1 LGENHEKGC
10 GFGLHQLLNRFN
22 PEKPEFMDFE
32 IRHFIPGRVRLR
44 VPVLNGG
51 DEHSGLITQALE
63 AQPGVTS
70 VRVNAACASVV
81 IEFDRAQPEVWVTL
95 RDKLR
100 LVTPAMLPLL
110 LQFFA
115 KQPLAPLGKPAK
127 GGEVIQTLSG
137 RYPLVGPT
145 ISLALAF
152 AAPIMAIV
160 NIPLMLWNSIPIAKR
175 AWRVLSRER
184 RLNVDFLDVLAISV
198 SIGQANYVTAVI
210 VIWLIRLGDWI
221 RDLTAARSKRAVAEL
236 LEFQTRTAWLVRG
249 DVVVSVPTSQ
259 LAEGDRVLVHSGEM
273 IPVDGEVVAGQASV
287 DQKTITGE
295 SLPVT
300 RGVGENVYA
309 ATILREGQITICA
322 SRVGQETAA
331 AQIVRLIDSAP
342 VGETRMQN
350 HAERFADR
358 LVLPTLGLATTMA
371 AVTADINR
379 FLSLVI
385 VDYGTGIRVSAPTA
399 MLASMTAA
407 ARKGILF
414 KTGAHVEKLAE
425 VDTIVFDKTGTL
437 TRGTPQLLEIK
448 SYDER
453 CFKPWE
459 LLALAAAA
467 EARLQHPVAQAVR
480 LAAQQAG
487 IEVPECHEVQYRVG
501 MGVEAKING
510 YFLHLGSPRF
520 LRHCNICLD
529 CAESDL
535 RHMDEAGQAQL
546 ILAIDGQVQGLMPY
560 ADQVR
565 PESREV
571 IGALHKAGIRDTI
584 MLTGDNAAVA
594 RAVGRQLGIDRQFAG
609 TLPADKAE
617 VIQQLRREGRVVA
630 MVGDGINDSPALAF
644 ADIGVAMKHGAEVAH
659 ESAQVVLM
667 EDSLW
672 KLVDAI
678 RLSKDAVGLIK
689 QNYAIVAGM
698 NTIALVLALPGN
710 LISPQ
715 LTAVISNGSAIVA
728 SLNGI
733 RPILNL
739 PRTSGRDARPDLSGQ
754 RQQQQREGRRGDEA
768 NDGSLEGVTG
778 DTAHRGATHVAY

>member
-1 LGENHEKGC
+1 M
-10 GFGLHQLLNRFN
+10 Q
-22 PEKPEFMDFE
+22 FE
-32 IRHFIPGRVRLR
+32 IRHFIPGRVRLHI
-44 VPVLNGG
+44 PVLDGG
-51 DEHSGLITQALE
+51 DENSALVTRVLE
-63 AQPGVTS
+63 AQPGVTG
-70 VRVNAACASVV
+70 VRVNMACASVV
-81 IEFDRAQPEVWVTL
+81 IEFDRAELDVWVTL

-100 LVTPAMLPLL
+100 LVTPEMLPLL
-110 LQFFA
+110 LEFYSSQT
-115 KQPLAPLGKPAK
+115 LAPKGKPAS

-137 RYPLVGPT
+137 RYPLAGPT
-145 ISLALAF
+145 LSLVLAF
-152 AAPIMAIV
+152 ASPVMAIV
-160 NIPLMLWNSIPIAKR
+160 NIPLMVWNSIPIVKR
-175 AWRVLSRER
+175 AWRVLSKER

-198 SIGQANYVTAVI
+198 SIGQANYVTAGI

-236 LEFQTRTAWLVRG
+236 LEFQTRTAWLLRG
-249 DVVVSVPTSQ
+249 DAVVSIPTSQ

-273 IPVDGEVVAGQASV
+273 IPVDGEIIAGQASV

-322 SRVGQETAA
+322 NRVGQETAA
-331 AQIVRLIDSAP
+331 AQIVRLIDAAP

-350 HAERFADR
+350 HAERLADR
-358 LVLPTLGLATTMA
+358 LVLPTLGLATVMA
-371 AVTADINR
+371 TVTADVNR

-385 VDYGTGIRVSAPTA
+385 IDYGTGIRVSAPTA

-407 ARKGILF
+407 ARQGILF

-425 VDTIVFDKTGTL
+425 VDTVVFDKTGTL
-437 TRGTPQLLEIK
+437 TWGTPQLLEIK

-453 CFKPWE
+453 RFKPWE

-480 LAAQQAG
+480 NAALQAG
-487 IEVPECHEVQYRVG
+487 IHVPECHEVQYRVG
-501 MGVEAKING
+501 MGVEAQING
-510 YFLHLGSPRF
+510 CFVHLGSPRF
-520 LRHCNICLD
+520 LRHCGIGLD
-529 CAESDL
+529 RAESDL
-535 RHMDEAGQAQL
+535 RDMDEAGQAQL
-546 ILAIDGQVQGLMPY
+546 MLAIDGEVKGLMPY

-571 IGALHKAGIRDTI
+571 IRALHKAGIRDTI

-594 RAVGRQLGIDRQFAG
+594 RAVGAQLGIDRQFAG
-609 TLPADKAE
+609 TLPADKAA
-617 VIQQLRREGRVVA
+617 VIQQLRSEGRVVA

-672 KLVDAI
+672 KVVDAI
-678 RLSKDAVGLIK
+678 RLSKDAVALIK
-689 QNYAIVAGM
+689 QNYLIVAGM
-698 NTIALVLALPGN
+698 NTFALALTLPGS
-710 LISPQ
+710 LISPE
-715 LTAVISNGSAIVA
+715 LTALISNGSAIVA

-739 PRTSGRDARPDLSGQ
+739 RRRSERASSSGQ
-754 RQQQQREGRRGDEA
+754 REQQQRERSRRDVA
-768 NDGSLEGVTG
+768 YDGGLEHVPG
-778 DTAHRGATHVAY
+778 DTAHGNFFDVAYK

>member
-1 LGENHEKGC
+1 MH
-10 GFGLHQLLNRFN
+10 
-22 PEKPEFMDFE
+22 FE
-32 IRHFIPGRVRLR
+32 IRHFIPGRIRLYI
-44 VPVLNGG
+44 PSLHGG
-51 DEHSGLITQALE
+51 DEHSGMVTRALE
-63 AQPGVTS
+63 AQLGVTS

-81 IEFDRAQPEVWVTL
+81 IEFDREQPEVWVSL
-95 RDKLR
+95 RDKLQ
-100 LVTPAMLPLL
+100 LITPGMLPLL
-110 LQFFA
+110 LQYFSD
-115 KQPLAPLGKPAK
+115 QHHAPEGKPASGK
-127 GGEVIQTLSG
+127 EVIHTLSG

-145 ISLALAF
+145 LSLGLAF
-152 AAPIMAIV
+152 AAPVFAIV
-160 NIPLMLWNSIPIAKR
+160 NIPLMIWNSIPIVKR

-198 SIGQANYVTAVI
+198 SIGQANYVTAGI

-221 RDLTAARSKRAVAEL
+221 RDMTAARSKRAVAEL

-249 DVVVSVPTSQ
+249 DTVVSIPTSQ

-273 IPVDGEVVAGQASV
+273 IPVDGEIVAGQASI

-295 SLPVT
+295 SLPIT

-309 ATILREGQITICA
+309 ATILREGQLTILA
-322 SRVGQETAA
+322 NRVGQGTAA

-350 HAERFADR
+350 HAEKFADR
-358 LVLPTLGLATTMA
+358 LVLPTLGLATGMA
-371 AVTADINR
+371 TITADVNR

-385 VDYGTGIRVSAPTA
+385 IDYGTGIRVSAPTA

-407 ARKGILF
+407 ARQGILF

-425 VDTIVFDKTGTL
+425 VDTVVFDKTGTL
-437 TRGTPQLLEIK
+437 TRGTPQLLEIT
-448 SYDER
+448 SYNER
-453 CFKPWE
+453 LFKPWQ
-459 LLALAAAA
+459 LLGLAAAA
-467 EARLQHPVAQAVR
+467 EARLQHPVAEAVR
-480 LAAQQAG
+480 TAAREAG
-487 IEVPECHEVQYRVG
+487 VEVLECNDVQYRVG
-501 MGVEAKING
+501 MGVEAQLNG
-510 YFLHLGSPRF
+510 WTLHIGSPRF
-520 LRHCNICLD
+520 LRHSGIDLGPAD
-529 CAESDL
+529 SDL
-535 RHMDEAGQAQL
+535 QRMDEAGLAQL
-546 ILAIDGQVQGLMPY
+546 LIAVDGKVQGLMPY

-571 IGALHKAGIRDTI
+571 IRSLHRAGIRDTI

-594 RAVGRQLGIDRQFAG
+594 RAVGAQLGIDRQFAG
-609 TLPADKAE
+609 TLPADKAA
-617 VIQQLRREGRVVA
+617 VIQQLRAEGRVVA

-698 NTIALVLALPGN
+698 NTFALVLALPGN

-715 LTAVISNGSAIVA
+715 LTALISNGSAIVA

-739 PRTSGRDARPDLSGQ
+739 RRGSDRAFRAASPNQ
-754 RQQQQREGRRGDEA
+754 RQQHEGDRNRGSEA
-768 NDGSLEGVTG
+768 NDSGLQQVGGNASHG
-778 DTAHRGATHVAY
+778 DVLHVAYK